1 MILKS
6 FLLGNLLSLCMKII
20 NSVVVVG
27 LYYGFL
33 TTFSIGP
40 SYLFLLRARVME
52 EGTEKEV
59 SATTGFITGQLMMF
73 ISIYY
78 APLHLALGRPHTI
91 TVLVLPYLLFH
102 FFWNNHKNLFDYGS
116 TTRNSMRNLSIQC
129 VFLNNLIFQ
138 LFNHFIL
145 PSSTL
150 TRLVNIYMFRC
161 NNKMLFVTSSF
172 VGWLIGH
179 ILFMKWVGLV
189 LFWIRQNHSIRSNK
203 YFVAELRNS
212 MARIFSIL
220 LFITCV
226 YYLGRMPSPIF
237 TKKLKEKEEKEEKEE
252 WEEGE
257 EEKENPD
264 KIDKTE
270 EIQVNGK
277 EKTKD
282 EFHKDSP
289 VYENYY
295 LDTHQDNWELGI
307 LKEDQNEKTHFRF
320 EKPLVT
326 FLFDYKR
333 WNHPLRYIENGRFEH
348 AVRNEISQSQYF
360 FYICPSDGK
369 QIISFT
375 YPPSLSTF
383 SEMIEAKISLYTT
396 EKLYNEDLYNYWL
409 YTNEQKKYNLR
420 NELRN
425 RIKVLEKERGSPV
438 LDLLEKRIR
447 LYNDEN
453 EQECLSK
460 IHDPFL
466 NGPSRGTIKKLYSN
480 TTNINDL
487 ITFAKDSIQ
496 IFWIN
501 KIHSLLSDNKNYN
514 YFGEF
519 EHQKNLLNR
528 ESLLNSIDNSLIST
542 SLKFLFDVI
551 TTDPHDQRTIRNQS
565 VEIEEISNIDNSLI
579 STSKFSFESEPSFD
593 LKKYSVTEQK
603 RVDLES
609 KAKYL
614 KFLFDV
620 ITTDPH
626 DQRTIRNK
634 SVEIEEI
641 RKNLS
646 QKSYKLISDLEELNQ
661 EDEDEDEDAEDS
673 DSTESSGIRSRKAKR
688 VVIYTDNDQNTDSV
702 TSTSNK
708 DQNTDSVTSTNNKD
722 QNTDSVTSTNNTTNN
737 KDQNTYSV
745 TSTNNKD
752 QNTYSVTSTNN
763 TTNTS
768 NTSTSDQTETEELA
782 LIRYSQ
788 QSDFRR
794 DLIKGSMRAQR
805 RKTVIWKMFQ
815 ANVHSPLFFD
825 RRDKTVIFSSFDI
838 SEIKNLF
845 FRNWIG
851 RESELKISDL
861 GLEKEETK
869 EKEKDEE
876 NERIAISETW
886 DNIIFAQAIRGFM
899 LVTQSFLRKYIILPL
914 LIIVKNVGRMLLL
927 QFPEW
932 YEDLKEWN
940 REMHVKCTYNGVQL
954 SETEFPRD
962 WLTDGIQIKIPLL
975 IIVKNVG
982 RMLLLQFPE
991 WYEDLKE
998 WNREMH
1004 VKCTYNGVQLSETE
1018 FPRDWLT
1025 DGIQIKILFPFCLK
1039 PWRRSKVRSTHRDS
1053 TKKKIKKFF
1062 FCFLTIWGMEA
1073 ELPFGSPRK
1082 RTSFFEPIGKELE
1095 RKFRK
1100 VKNRFFLALR
1110 VLKEIRRGSLQI
1122 SKEKKEKT
1130 QWVMKI
1136 ILVIKRIIKE
1146 FEKVNPILLFELRKV
1161 KVDELNENEKDS
1173 KINNKIHY
1181 ESTTLIRSM
1190 NWTNYPLIEKKMK
1203 DLSDRIITI
1212 RNQIK
1217 GITKEKKKRILT
1229 YDDKRL
1235 ESQKYIWRIL
1245 KKNNTRLI
1253 RKLHYFMK
1261 SFIEKVYMDIVLCTI
1276 NIPRTRVQLLFESTK
1291 KIKKM
1296 SNKLIYNDE
1305 TNQEEIDETNKN
1317 TMNFISTI
1325 KNSFSN
1331 TNNYLNNY
1339 YDLSFLSQTYVFYK
1353 LSQTQL
1359 LNKYHLRSV
1368 LQDHGTHHYLKGKIK
1383 DYCITRG
1390 IFDYASRHNK
1400 IKKSKINKWKNWLK
1414 GHSQYNLS
1422 QTKWS
1427 RLVPKKWRNRI
1438 NQRRTVQYQEPIKLD
1453 SYKKDSFLVDL
1464 LMNKKEK
1471 EKVKKHYR
1479 YDLLLQKYMNCGDKE
1494 DSYIYGSTLQVTRNG
1509 EIPYNFNTPKSNS
1522 FYIWKST
1529 AISNYLE
1536 VKYII
1541 GTDKNL
1547 DRKFFDCRILQ
1558 FCLKKNINIE
1568 TWTNARIGAK
1578 IDNIKI
1584 NKNTKIGTKKY
1595 PTYKE
1600 INPSN
1605 QKKKLFDWMGRNQK
1619 KLYCN
1624 RTISYRKSWFLPELV
1639 ILFDTYKIKPWIIP
1653 IQLLLFDSYRNANFS
1668 YISDI
1673 NNNQK
1678 NNLELKNSNQEKNEQ
1693 QGKRGL
1699 GSDLRQENTK
1709 KDFVQEDSSQ
1719 SNIKRYRKKKKFKS
1733 KQNKEAELHLLLS
1746 KYFLFQLRLRD
1757 PLNQTMINNIKV
1769 YCLLLRLMDPREIS
1783 ISSIQRGEMRLD
1795 IMLIQKDLTLT
1806 ELIKKGILI
1815 IEPIRLSIKKD
1826 GQFFIYQTISISLVD
1841 TNKDQSKTNRKYK
1854 KKIYVNKKKNLK
1866 NFDGSVVQHS
1876 NTLVNIEKNNY
1887 DFPVPE
1893 NLLSPRR
1900 RRELRILISLNSRNV
1915 NVLDKNPIF
1924 CNENKI
1930 KNCRQFFNE
1939 GKYLNTDANIFM
1951 KFKQFLWPN
1960 YLLEDL
1966 ACMNRYWFDTNNGSR
1981 FSMLRIHMYPRF
1993 IISRI

>member
-6 FLLGNLLSLCMKII
+6 FLLGNPLSLCMKII

-237 TKKLKEKEEKEEKEE
+237 TKKLKETSETEEG
-252 WEEGE
+252 EEGE

-270 EIQVNGK
+270 EIRVNGK
-277 EKTKD
+277 EKTKN

-295 LDTHQDNWELGI
+295 LDTHQDNWELGR
-307 LKEDQNEKTHFRF
+307 LKEDQNEKTYFRF

-333 WNHPLRYIENGRFEH
+333 WNHPLRYIKNGRFEN
-348 AVRNEISQSQYF
+348 AVRNEISQYF

-425 RIKVLEKERGSPV
+425 RIQVLEKERGSPV

-466 NGPSRGTIKKLYSN
+466 NGPYRGTIKKFYSN
-480 TTNINDL
+480 TNINHL
-487 ITFAKDSIQ
+487 ITFAKDSIK

-501 KIHSLLSDNKNYN
+501 KIHSLLSDNQNSN
-514 YFGEF
+514 DFGEF
-519 EHQKNLLNR
+519 EHQKNLLNG
-528 ESLLNSIDNSLIST
+528 ESLLNSIDNSLTST
-542 SLKFLFDVI
+542 SEF
-551 TTDPHDQRTIRNQS
+551 
-565 VEIEEISNIDNSLI
+565 SL
-579 STSKFSFESEPSFD
+579 ESE
-593 LKKYSVTEQK
+593 TEQK
-603 RVDLES
+603 RVDLENQ
-609 KAKYL
+609 AKYL

-626 DQRTIRNK
+626 DQRTIRNQF
-634 SVEIEEI
+634 VEIEEI
-641 RKNLS
+641 SKNLS
-646 QKSYKLISDLEELNQ
+646 RWSYKLTSDLEEQEQ
-661 EDEDEDEDAEDS
+661 EDEEE
-673 DSTESSGIRSRKAKR
+673 STEDPGIRSRKAKR

-702 TSTSNK
+702 
-708 DQNTDSVTSTNNKD
+708 
-722 QNTDSVTSTNNTTNN
+722 SVTSTNNT
-737 KDQNTYSV
+737 
-745 TSTNNKD
+745 
-752 QNTYSVTSTNN
+752 
-763 TTNTS
+763 S
-768 NTSTSDQTETEELA
+768 NTSTSNNSDSDQAEEVA

-805 RKTVIWKMFQ
+805 RKTVTWEMFQ

-825 RRDKTVIFSSFDI
+825 RIDKTFFFSSFSI
-838 SEIKNLF
+838 SEIKNII
-845 FRNWIG
+845 FRDWIG
-851 RESELKISDL
+851 RESELKMSDL
-861 GLEKEETK
+861 ELEEEETK

-886 DNIIFAQAIRGFM
+886 DTIPFAQAIRGSM
-899 LVTQSFLRKYIILPL
+899 LVTQSFLRKYIVL
-914 LIIVKNVGRMLLL
+914 
-927 QFPEW
+927 
-932 YEDLKEWN
+932 
-940 REMHVKCTYNGVQL
+940 
-954 SETEFPRD
+954 
-962 WLTDGIQIKIPLL
+962 PLL

-1039 PWRRSKVRSTHRDS
+1039 PWRRPKVRSTHRDS
-1053 TKKKIKKFF
+1053 MKKKKEN
-1062 FCFLTIWGMEA
+1062 FCFLTVWGMEA

-1082 RTSFFEPIGKELE
+1082 RPYFFEPIGKELE
-1095 RKFRK
+1095 ITFRK
-1100 VKNRFFLALR
+1100 VKKKFFLALR
-1110 VLKEIRRGSLQI
+1110 VLKERRRGSLQI

-1130 QWVMKI
+1130 RWFTKI
-1136 ILVIKRIIKE
+1136 VLVIKRLIKE
-1146 FEKVNPILLFELRKV
+1146 FEKVNPILLFDLRKV
-1161 KVDELNENEKDS
+1161 KVYEPNENKKDS
-1173 KINNKIHY
+1173 KINNQIHH

-1190 NWTNYPLIEKKMK
+1190 NWTNYSLIEKKMK

-1217 GITKEKKKRILT
+1217 GITKEKKKIILT

-1235 ESQKYIWRIL
+1235 ESQKYIWQIL

-1261 SFIEKVYMDIVLCTI
+1261 SFIEKVYVDIVLCTI
-1276 NIPRTRVQLLFESTK
+1276 NIPRTRAQLFFESTK
-1291 KIKKM
+1291 KMI
-1296 SNKLIYNDE
+1296 NKLIYNDE

-1325 KNSFSN
+1325 KNTFSN
-1331 TNNYLNNY
+1331 TNNNLNNYLNYY

-1368 LQDHGTHHYLKGKIK
+1368 LEDHGHYLRDKIK

-1390 IFDYASRHNK
+1390 IFDYASRHKK
-1400 IKKSKINKWKNWLK
+1400 IQKSEINEWKNWLK

-1427 RLVPKKWRNRI
+1427 RLVPKKWRNRV
-1438 NQRRTVQYQEPIKLD
+1438 NQRRTIQNKEPIKLD
-1453 SYKKDSFLVDL
+1453 SYKKEKDQLVHYVKKDSYLVDL
-1464 LMNKKEK
+1464 LTNQKEK
-1471 EKVKKHYR
+1471 CKKHYR
-1479 YDLLLQKYMNCGDKE
+1479 YDLLLQKYMNCEDKE
-1494 DSYIYGSTLQVTRNG
+1494 DSYIYGSTLQVRKNG

-1522 FYIWKST
+1522 FYILVST

-1547 DRKFFDCRILQ
+1547 DRKYLNCRILQ

-1568 TWTNARIGAK
+1568 TWTNARIGSK

-1584 NKNTKIGTKKY
+1584 NKNTKTGTKTKKY
-1595 PTYKE
+1595 QKIEKKDIPIYKE

-1605 QKKKLFDWMGRNQK
+1605 QKKTLFDWMGMNQE
-1619 KLYCN
+1619 KLYRN
-1624 RTISYRKSWFLPELV
+1624 RTMSYLKSWFPPELV

-1653 IQLLLFDSYRNANFS
+1653 IQLLLFDSYRNNEN
-1668 YISDI
+1668 ISQYKNKNI
-1673 NNNQK
+1673 NQK
-1678 NNLELKNSNQEKNEQ
+1678 NNPYILYNQKEYLELKNSNQEKNEQ

-1699 GSDLRQENTK
+1699 GSDLRKQKKK
-1709 KDFVQEDSSQ
+1709 KDLQEDYSQ
-1719 SNIKRYRKKKKFKS
+1719 SNIKKGRKKKKSKS
-1733 KQNKEAELHLLLS
+1733 NKEAELNLFLR
-1746 KYFLFQLRLRD
+1746 KYFLFQLRWED

-1769 YCLLLRLMDPREIS
+1769 YCLLLRLTDPREIS

-1795 IMLIQKDLTLT
+1795 VMLIQKDLTLT

-1815 IEPIRLSIKKD
+1815 IEPIRLSMKKD
-1826 GQFFIYQTISISLVD
+1826 GQLIIYQTISISLVN
-1841 TNKDQSKTNRKYK
+1841 TNNDQSKTNKKYK
-1854 KKIYVNKKKNLK
+1854 KKIYVNKKKN
-1866 NFDGSVVQHS
+1866 FDRSRS
-1876 NTLVNIEKNNY
+1876 NTLVNREKNHYN
-1887 DFPVPE
+1887 FPVPE
-1893 NLLSPRR
+1893 NILSPRR
-1900 RRELRILISLNSRNV
+1900 RRELRILISLNSRNF
-1915 NVLDKNPIF
+1915 LDKNQIF

-1939 GKYLNTDANIFM
+1939 DKYLNTDANIFM
-1951 KFKQFLWPN
+1951 KFKQFIWPN

-1993 IISRI
+1993 RI